1 MLNRCA
7 MLFGLKHSN
16 EDLPWAFC
24 VLCFAVASKCFP
36 VCLLLLPGVPQSSCP
51 VSRPQIFFFLRWKC
65 GLHVVGDIV
74 MWVPLAHVGHSTC
87 AFFVHFN
94 RVKTLLVALLVLY

>member
-1 MLNRCA
+1 MGVLRTLFCCRQQMLSS
-7 MLFGLKHSN
+7 L
-16 EDLPWAFC
+16 
-24 VLCFAVASKCFP
+24 FAVASWGSSEF
-36 VCLLLLPGVPQSSCP
+36 LPSVETSD
-51 VSRPQIFFFLRWKC
+51 IFFLRWKC